1 MYKAKISQNL
11 IDKKCINCSQSILKG
26 CHINMSNSNF
36 QEIVKKLKKSVK
48 EQEQENIPIEEQMKL
63 LRLERERQEE
73 IDQEYQRRKEAAS
86 ERLLQGLESLKAE
99 RDQ

>member
-1 MYKAKISQNL
+1 
-11 IDKKCINCSQSILKG
+11 
-26 CHINMSNSNF
+26 MSNSNF